1 MRLPM
6 PGFLMLPVLITCRLP
21 ALALAA
27 LLMGAG
33 APAVAQVSGF
43 TLGAAQAAAE
53 DDAIAAF
60 YRARDFAGLWTGV
73 DAQAVARR
81 NALLGALATAPAHA
95 LPGDRFDPTAL
106 MARMRAATGAAERGA
121 MDVEMSRILVAW
133 AQAVGMGILDP
144 GAVYGMN
151 KRERRGLDATALLQE
166 FARSGDPVSFLQD
179 LAPASPEYARLMA
192 ARLALLDD
200 MAAGG
205 WGPQVQADRLSPGD
219 QGTQVVALRD
229 RLAAMGYLAPSV
241 TAEYDGTIAEAVRS
255 FQEAHG
261 LEPDAVAGASTIT
274 EINRSPEER
283 LRAVTVAMER
293 ERWLGPE
300 RGARH
305 IWVNLTDFS
314 VRIVD
319 EDVVTFETRSVI
331 GAGAADRQSPEF
343 SDEMQY
349 LVLNPSWHVPRSII
363 VGEYLPQL
371 QRNPHAVGHI
381 RVVDSRGR
389 VVNRGTADFSRYSAR
404 SFPYSMVE
412 PPSAGNALGIVKF
425 MFPNPWA
432 IYLHDTP
439 SRSLFGREV
448 RTFSHGCIRLQ
459 DPRDFAYALLSRQT
473 DDPEGMFNRILSTG
487 AETRLDLEEPVP
499 IHLDYRTAFTDT
511 DGRLQFRRDV
521 YGRDARIW
529 DALAAA
535 GVEAPGVQG

>member
-1 MRLPM
+1 MVSVSISRRLP
-6 PGFLMLPVLITCRLP
+6 G
-21 ALALAA
+21 LALAV
-27 LLMGAG
+27 LLAG
-33 APAVAQVSGF
+33 AAVPSAAQVSGF
-43 TLGAAQAAAE
+43 ALGVAQAAAE

-73 DAQAVARR
+73 DAQAMARR
-81 NALLGALATAPAHA
+81 NALLGALAAAPAHA
-95 LPGDRFDPTAL
+95 LPGDRFDPAAL
-106 MARMRAATGAAERGA
+106 MARMQAATGAGERGA
-121 MDVEMSRILVAW
+121 MDVEMSRMLAAW
-133 AQAVGMGILDP
+133 ARAVGTGILDP
-144 GAVYGMN
+144 GSIYGMN
-151 KRERRGLDATALLQE
+151 KRERRALDVTALLE
-166 FARSGDPVSFLQD
+166 DFAQSRDPVSFLQG

-192 ARLALLDD
+192 ARLSLLDSV
-200 MAAGG
+200 AAGG
-205 WGPQVQADRLSPGD
+205 WGQQVQAERLAPGD

-241 TAEYDGTIAEAVRS
+241 TAEYDGAIAEAVRS

-261 LEPDAVAGASTIT
+261 LEPDAVAGASTIA

-300 RGARH
+300 RGERH
-305 IWVNLTDFS
+305 IWVNLTDFTA
-314 VRIVD
+314 RIVD
-319 EDVVTFETRSVI
+319 EDVITFETRAVI
-331 GAGAADRQSPEF
+331 GATASDRQSPEF

-349 LVLNPSWHVPRSII
+349 LVLNPSWYVPRSIV

-381 RVVDSRGR
+381 RVIDSRGR
-389 VVNRGTADFSRYSAR
+389 IVNRSAANFSQYSAR

-448 RTFSHGCIRLQ
+448 RAFSHGCIRLQ
-459 DPRDFAYALLSRQT
+459 DPRDFAHALLARQT
-473 DDPEGMFNRILSTG
+473 DDPVGMFNTIPNTG
-487 AETRLDLEEPVP
+487 AETRVDLEEPVP
-499 IHLDYRTAFTDT
+499 IHLDYRTAFTDA

-529 DALAAA
+529 EALVAE